1 MLSRKL
7 LTLLLLVCL
16 FVCFCILPVCL
27 SFSSILMLASMRQ
40 LLVSALRS
48 KEAAEAQ
55 CIRLQMEL
63 DDKKNAIASLQA
75 QLVNA
80 TKQINADRQA
90 FEV

>member
-1 MLSRKL
+1 
-7 LTLLLLVCL
+7 
-16 FVCFCILPVCL
+16 
-27 SFSSILMLASMRQ
+27 MLASMRQ

-63 DDKKNAIASLQA
+63 DDKKYAIASLQA